1 MHLTEPPLRK
11 LATFFLQDVRATA
24 VGPAVGFVRVLSDYC
39 VKGWGDGSV
48 VKVLAMQAR
57 KPEFR

>member
-1 MHLTEPPLRK
+1 MAEPPLRR
-11 LATFFLQDVRATA
+11 LITFFLQDVRATA
-24 VGPAVGFVRVLSDYC
+24 TGLAVGFVIRA
-39 VKGWGDGSV
+39 GEISV

>member
-1 MHLTEPPLRK
+1 MHLAEPPLRK

-24 VGPAVGFVRVLSDYC
+24 TGPAVGFVRVLPDYY

-48 VKVLAMQAR
+48 V
-57 KPEFR
+57 